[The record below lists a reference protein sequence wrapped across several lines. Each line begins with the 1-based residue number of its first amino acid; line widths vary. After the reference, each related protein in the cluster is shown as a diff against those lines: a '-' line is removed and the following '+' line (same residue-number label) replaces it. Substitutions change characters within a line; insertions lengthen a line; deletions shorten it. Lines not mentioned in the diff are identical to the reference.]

1 VAASALVLL
10 GTGSAASPP
19 PDSQSVSCGAVDG
32 AAALLGDQ
40 AKRYIIV
47 GERHGTAQIPAFF
60 AELACLAAAQG
71 PLIVGLEMEADQQQ
85 ALDTFLR
92 SDGSASARQAWR
104 RQKHWRLR
112 DGRGSAA
119 MWALVE
125 RLRQLKAGGRDV
137 TAIAFM
143 HQANTPE
150 ARERAM
156 AEAWARALA
165 GRTEARLLVLI
176 GSVHAESE
184 PVGHSIPAASFVPP
198 RERLTLGYVPQEAL
212 RCTPL
217 ACPAGIAAGRAGIL
231 ARAPAA
237 WRWPRFDAYYAVG
250 RPFSASGP
258 APESP

>member
-1 VAASALVLL
+1 
-10 GTGSAASPP
+10 
-19 PDSQSVSCGAVDG
+19 
-32 AAALLGDQ
+32 
-40 AKRYIIV
+40 
-47 GERHGTAQIPAFF
+47 
-60 AELACLAAAQG
+60 
-71 PLIVGLEMEADQQQ
+71 
-85 ALDTFLR
+85 
-92 SDGSASARQAWR
+92 
-104 RQKHWRLR
+104 
-112 DGRGSAA
+112 